1 MCAKVE
7 SKHQGFKFTSSDYLS
22 ITLKVNKYYYILYY
36 YILQISSQK
45 RQIVHGSLCFVQ
57 VVCDLLIKKAE
68 EREATSFRSSNLL
81 VINTQ
86 TTRAIEEKQCP
97 IDTGNESDKA
107 AEKEANINKSE
118 PLSTSTSTIP
128 RSSQNKGGQSGN
140 SFDETGT
147 DASNSTKSQN
157 QNSDETDSHQ
167 LERKVE
173 SVEAETPHSKVLKS
187 AEKTRKTEEER
198 PLSEQKTD
206 REINDDSSSVTQ
218 IEGCESDVEDGEIQ
232 ESSPEEDKLDSNDRA
247 DEKKE
252 CDAAKHNPVNTLYL
266 CLCD

>member
-1 MCAKVE
+1 M
-7 SKHQGFKFTSSDYLS
+7 
-22 ITLKVNKYYYILYY
+22 
-36 YILQISSQK
+36 
-45 RQIVHGSLCFVQ
+45 Q

-97 IDTGNESDKA
+97 IETGNESDKA

-118 PLSTSTSTIP
+118 PLSTIP

-147 DASNSTKSQN
+147 NANNSTKSQN

-167 LERKVE
+167 LARKIE

-198 PLSEQKTD
+198 PLSERKTD
-206 REINDDSSSVTQ
+206 GEINDDSSSVTQ

>member
-1 MCAKVE
+1 M
-7 SKHQGFKFTSSDYLS
+7 
-22 ITLKVNKYYYILYY
+22 
-36 YILQISSQK
+36 
-45 RQIVHGSLCFVQ
+45 Q

-173 SVEAETPHSKVLKS
+173 SVEAKTPHSKVLKS
-187 AEKTRKTEEER
+187 AEKTHNTEGER
-198 PLSEQKTD
+198 PLSKRKTD
-206 REINDDSSSVTQ
+206 GEINDDSSSVTQ
-218 IEGCESDVEDGEIQ
+218 IEGCESDIEDGEIQ

-266 CLCD
+266 RLCD